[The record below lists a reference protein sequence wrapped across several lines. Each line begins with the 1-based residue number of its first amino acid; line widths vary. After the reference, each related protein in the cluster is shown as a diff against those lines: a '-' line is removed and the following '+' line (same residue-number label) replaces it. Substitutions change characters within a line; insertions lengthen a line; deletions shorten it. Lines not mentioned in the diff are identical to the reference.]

1 VKIVREMK
9 NDKEWRR
16 NGERGVVYIGR
27 KKVGGKS
34 LNLKFEIWRLEG
46 MGFAPKGVRVGARC

>member
-34 LNLKFEIWRLEG
+34 LNLKFEI
-46 MGFAPKGVRVGARC
+46 